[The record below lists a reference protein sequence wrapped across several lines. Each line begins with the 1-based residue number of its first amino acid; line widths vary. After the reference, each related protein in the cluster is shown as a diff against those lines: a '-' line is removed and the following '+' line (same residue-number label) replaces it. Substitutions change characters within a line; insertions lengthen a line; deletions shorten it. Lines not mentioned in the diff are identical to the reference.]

1 MSCASRSVVSLAFVS
16 ILVFTSWFAFAVDH
30 GHVQITI
37 GHTETFR
44 SAILNEDREIEV
56 SLPSGFGTSDRAYP
70 LVVVLD
76 GRDLYSYVV
85 SSTAVLTPNF
95 FPEMVIVG
103 VRNTDRNRDFDVTG
117 ADGADPEAFG
127 AFLKNELI
135 PYLGR
140 QYRASGYR
148 VLMGHSLA
156 GFYAFHTS
164 LHDPALFDASIA
176 TSPSLTYEGAESKI
190 EDDFESLDRSAMTG
204 RFFYLSAGGEESEK
218 LRNRIAQLEQRL
230 IGLGIDGLTCETD
243 VFPGEGH
250 FPMKGFYQ
258 GLRRVFGDWAPP
270 TAWFATGS
278 LVDLQEHYERVGAK
292 YGDPGRPP
300 SDLIWS
306 LRNRLDRLDMDEEYL
321 AATEYHVNQYPEN
334 LARYLVLVDLYENRS
349 QTDKSIELLE
359 RGLAIDPGA
368 DQLRLKL
375 DELRGAP

>member
-1 MSCASRSVVSLAFVS
+1 MSLAFVS

>member
-1 MSCASRSVVSLAFVS
+1 VSCASRSVVSLAFVS

-30 GHVQITI
+30 GHEQITI

-44 SAILNEDREIEV
+44 SAVLNEDREIEV

-85 SSTAVLTPNF
+85 SSTAALTPNF

-103 VRNTDRNRDFDVTG
+103 VRNTDRNRDLDVTG

-230 IGLGIDGLTCETD
+230 IDLGIDGLTCETD

-270 TAWFATGS
+270 TAWFTTGS